1 MSPLRSPADEDAV
14 GILASSGPLQL
25 LPGGRGSKDLRHCLD
40 TPAGRDNDL
49 DLQPFR
55 TAAKMR
61 DQRTAPVVL
70 VRADPSALEQAGK
83 EIA

>member
-14 GILASSGPLQL
+14 GILTSSHPPRL
-25 LPGGRGSKDLRHCLD
+25 LAWGRGSKDLRHCLD
-40 TPAGRDNDL
+40 TPSCRDNDI
-49 DLQPFR
+49 DLHPFR
-55 TAAKMR
+55 TAAQMG

>member
-1 MSPLRSPADEDAV
+1 
-14 GILASSGPLQL
+14 
-25 LPGGRGSKDLRHCLD
+25 
-40 TPAGRDNDL
+40 
-49 DLQPFR
+49 
-55 TAAKMR
+55 MR